1 MNDKEIK
8 MIIQLAK
15 RLKSEGTSKEKAL
28 KRFISA
34 GILNENGDFTKPYHN
49 LKNVITELNA
59 KFNV

>member
-28 KRFISA
+28 KTFVSA
-34 GILNENGDFTKPYHN
+34 GILNDKGDFTKPYHN
-49 LKNVITELNA
+49 LKNVITER
-59 KFNV
+59 KI

>member
-15 RLKSEGTSKEKAL
+15 RLKHEGRSKEKAL
-28 KRFISA
+28 KTFVSA

-49 LKNVITELNA
+49 LKNVITER
-59 KFNV
+59 KI